1 MIVGLEKAILH
12 ILDGMSGITMY
23 SDDLL
28 DVSDASVNNFITTH
42 IEKCYD
48 DPGIR
53 SGEFK
58 KNSGC
63 LYHIKQYKSDGEDF
77 TEMSR
82 YITERMYDGIAS
94 SEEPESCDVI
104 IAHCILS
111 EKPVLAILKCD
122 NKIGFTH
129 RVDKEESGIKNS
141 IINHYAILPALAQKI
156 SECAFVSLDDM
167 SIRYKGKKRK
177 IDGESM
183 DLIAEVLLECEYD
196 ISPKESINAITK
208 IAKNIT
214 KEYGGDTIETA
225 AKMKEYITDNFEEIE
240 YVETGKV
247 AEKVFDGRPAM
258 KDEFITKIREAEV
271 PERVELNKYV
281 TKKLSSKIKMVTDI
295 GVEILF
301 PAEFYRD
308 SEHMEIINN
317 DDGTIS
323 IKINNI
329 GEIINK

>member
-42 IEKCYD
+42 VEKSYD

-58 KNSGC
+58 ENSGI
-63 LYHIKQYKSDGEDF
+63 LYHIKQYKSGGEEF
-77 TEMSR
+77 VEMSK
-82 YITERMYDGIAS
+82 YIAERMYDGIAA

-104 IAHCILS
+104 IAHCVLS
-111 EKPVLAILKCD
+111 EKPVLAVLKCD

-129 RVDKEESGIKNS
+129 RVDHEESGIKNS
-141 IINHYAILPALAQKI
+141 IINHYAILPALAQRI
-156 SECAFVSLDDM
+156 NECAFISLDDM
-167 SIRYKGKKRK
+167 SIKYKGKKRK

-183 DLIAEVLLECEYD
+183 DLIADVLLECVYD

-208 IAKNIT
+208 IAKTVT

-225 AKMKEYITDNFEEIE
+225 SKMKEYITENFEEIE
-240 YVETGKV
+240 YVEPQKV
-247 AEKVFDGRPAM
+247 AEKVFEGRPAM
-258 KDEFITKIREAEV
+258 QDEFISKIREAEV
-271 PERVELNKYV
+271 PEKVELNKYV
-281 TKKLSSKIKMVTDI
+281 TKKLSSNIKMVTDI
-295 GVEILF
+295 GVEISF

-308 SEHMEIINN
+308 SEHIEIINN

-323 IKINNI
+323 VRINNI
-329 GEIINK
+329 GEITNK